1 MVNKTKTT
9 KAKAT
14 KNPVSAKTQDPP
26 KTKAVKTKTKTK
38 TKRKSR
44 KVVKPTPELKVATPD
59 SADELES
66 EQEPASVPVVAP
78 TPAVPASKTTSL
90 EKFDAF
96 LARLDAEIDD
106 MSQNKVKG
114 TKFLRSLRKDAKVL
128 RRAVERSVKPKQ
140 RAKKTNC
147 VTGLTKKVPISEEMA
162 KFASWDPSE
171 LKSRIDVNKFL
182 CAYIKERELQDDD
195 NRRVIV
201 PDKKMARLLGYKKGD
216 KPLTFTSMQTYVKG
230 HFIKAKA
237 KANDEES

>member
-14 KNPVSAKTQDPP
+14 KPQDPS
-26 KTKAVKTKTKTK
+26 K

-44 KVVKPTPELKVATPD
+44 KVVKSTSELKVQTPD
-59 SADELES
+59 SANELES
-66 EQEPASVPVVAP
+66 DQEPTPVVAP
-78 TPAVPASKTTSL
+78 TPVVPAAKTTPL

-96 LARLDAEIDD
+96 LVRLDTEIDE

-114 TKFLRSLRKDAKVL
+114 TKFLRSIRKDAKVL
-128 RRAVERSVKPKQ
+128 RRIVERSVKPKQ
-140 RAKKTNC
+140 RVRKANC
-147 VTGLTKKVPISEEMA
+147 VTGLTKKVPISSEMA

-195 NRRVIV
+195 NRKVII
-201 PDKKMARLLGYKKGD
+201 PDKRMARLLGYKKGD

-230 HFIKAKA
+230 HFVKADA
-237 KANDEES
+237 